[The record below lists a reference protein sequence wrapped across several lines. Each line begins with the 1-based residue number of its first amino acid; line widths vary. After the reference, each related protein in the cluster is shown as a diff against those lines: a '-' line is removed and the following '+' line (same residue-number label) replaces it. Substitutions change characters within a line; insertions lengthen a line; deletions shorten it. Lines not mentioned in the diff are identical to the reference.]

1 MADTQQPPDSA
12 KVADKPQGSA
22 SDGEA
27 GALSKM
33 LNDVYAELGKLGIGP
48 QSTVKE
54 TTLKCEI
61 PTDKALLPPVDL
73 FDGAKMPVTEA
84 APTAP
89 ADATSP
95 LQLPFKLEMPAL
107 KFEGDGYSV
116 SVAPTGNPLK
126 HKGGIEVTGTFSSL

>member
-1 MADTQQPPDSA
+1 MADNRQPSESPT
-12 KVADKPQGSA
+12 VADKPQHSSA
-22 SDGEA
+22 AGEV

-48 QSTVKE
+48 QSTVKDV
-54 TTLKCEI
+54 TLKCEI

-73 FDGAKMPVTEA
+73 FDGKLPVPEA
-84 APTAP
+84 APKAP
-89 ADATSP
+89 AEGTSP

-107 KFEGDGYSV
+107 KFEGEGYSV